1 MAWDTAKWF
10 WEDSDLR
17 RVLLFI
23 IAFVIWAMFTW
34 VPDCQEMAVG
44 AFMAAG
50 IALFFGEIF
59 TIHPT
64 KVFHPKRWAY
74 FLYYVPIFLYYVIKA
89 NLDVAYRVIHP
100 RLPINPGIVKI
111 KTELK
116 SEIAQTMLANS
127 ITLTPGTLSV
137 DLKDGNLYVHWIDV
151 KSQDVEE
158 ATRIISQRFEKILK
172 EIFE

>member
-1 MAWDTAKWF
+1 
-10 WEDSDLR
+10 LR
-17 RVLLFI
+17 RILLFVA
-23 IAFVIWAMFTW
+23 AFALWAMFTW
-34 VPDCQEMAVG
+34 VPDQQEMLAGAVVS
-44 AFMAAG
+44 AG
-50 IALFFGEIF
+50 IALLFSEIF
-59 TIHPT
+59 VINAA
-64 KVFHPKRWAY
+64 KVFSPRRWIY
-74 FLYYVPIFLYYVIKA
+74 FFRYMPMFLYYVVLA

-111 KTELK
+111 KTSLK

-137 DLKDGNLYVHWIDV
+137 DIKDGDMYIHWIDV

-158 ATRIISQRFEKILK
+158 ATKMIAQRFEKYLK